1 MRCVVVIPARYA
13 SSRFPGKPLAAIM
26 GKPMVQHVYERACES
41 SLSDMVIVATDD
53 VRVFQAV
60 EAFGGTALMTSPVHQ
75 SGTDRVFEAIKDLQ
89 CDIVVNVQ
97 GDEPL
102 IRGGIIDDCIRL
114 LEDSRASMGTLKKRI
129 ASYAELFD
137 YGVVKVV
144 TNEEGFALYFSRAP
158 IPYYRDHFGTT
169 TGNPP
174 ESPVLKGL
182 PAISGLPELPELI
195 SRGIFVYKHIG
206 IYSYRRDVLLSLSR
220 LPPSTLE
227 SAERLE
233 QLRALE
239 NGFKIKVKE
248 TTYETIGV
256 DRPEDIW
263 EVEKWLNTYS

>member
-1 MRCVVVIPARYA
+1 MRCVIVIPARYA
-13 SSRFPGKPLAAIM
+13 SSRFPGKPLAGIM
-26 GKPMVQHVYERACES
+26 GKPMIRHVYERACES

-53 VRVFQAV
+53 VRVFESV
-60 EAFGGTALMTSPVHQ
+60 EAFGGRALMTSAIHQ
-75 SGTDRVFEAIKDLQ
+75 SGTDRVAEVIKDLQ
-89 CDIVVNVQ
+89 CDVVVNVQ

-114 LEDSRASMGTLKKRI
+114 LEDPRASMGTLKKRI
-129 ASYAELFD
+129 ASYREFFD
-137 YGVVKVV
+137 YAVVKVV

-158 IPYYRDHFGTT
+158 IPFYRDHFGAVTHNT
-169 TGNPP
+169 A
-174 ESPVLKGL
+174 ESPVLKEL
-182 PAISGLPELPELI
+182 PGLPELIE
-195 SRGIFVYKHIG
+195 SGIFVYKHLG
-206 IYSYRRDVLLSLSR
+206 IYSYRRDLLLELSS